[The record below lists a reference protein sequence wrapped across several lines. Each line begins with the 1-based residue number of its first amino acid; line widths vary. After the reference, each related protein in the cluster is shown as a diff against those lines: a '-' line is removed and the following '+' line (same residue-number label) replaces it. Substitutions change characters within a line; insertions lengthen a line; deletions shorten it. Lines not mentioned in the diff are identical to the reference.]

1 MIKNGF
7 KKVALVA
14 ALTTAFQT
22 QAVELRVTVENLNG
36 EGGLYFTPVWVGFHG
51 GDFDLFD
58 AGSSASE
65 GLEHLAEDGDAAT
78 LRADF
83 SGYAGMDDMIFNE
96 PGFAG
101 APIFDPGQKSTVT
114 YDLDPSTHQYFSYAT
129 MVIPSNDAFVGNDDA
144 MAYQLFNDD
153 GEFNGPMSFVVYGN
167 QVYDAG
173 TEANTETE
181 AAFLNQMAPN
191 TGTATQDGISMHMGF
206 NGSMGNPDGTPV
218 NFLGAT
224 LPPGTMLNAPAGDF
238 TYPGHA
244 MMRVTIQMAAEPLR
258 VSVKNSAATGGTFL
272 TPFWLGFHDGS
283 YDLFNSGETASA
295 ALERVAED
303 GSFDALNADFDGS
316 GAGMGMMLANP
327 EGFAGAPLFDPG
339 MKSDAMVYVN
349 PAENRYFSYLSMVLP
364 SNDAFVGNDNAM
376 AYELFDESGDFQ
388 GPVNIKINGSG
399 VWDAGTEANTES
411 DAAFFDQAA
420 PDTGMATSDLIA
432 VHSGFN
438 GSMGNPDG
446 SPQNFLGG
454 TNGPG
459 FTFDETAADF
469 TVPGNQVAEIRVS
482 RMVDGG
488 FSGSWFNAE
497 KPGHGL
503 VIDVTSN
510 PDGTGVRAMV
520 SWYAYQADGSGDQ
533 LWLVG
538 VGPVVGDTAIVD
550 LAATEGAGFG
560 ADFNSSDVMRTL
572 WGQVKI
578 KFTDCTHAE
587 LSYDSVLDGFGS
599 GSESLSRLTSGPVDF
614 NGACQL

>member
-1 MIKNGF
+1 MKNRF
-7 KKVALVA
+7 KKATLITALA
-14 ALTTAFQT
+14 AAFQT
-22 QAVELRVTVENLNG
+22 QAVELRVTVENLNTA
-36 EGGLYFTPVWVGFHG
+36 GGLYFTPVWVGFHG

-58 AGSSASE
+58 AGSMSSE
-65 GLEHLAEDGDAAT
+65 GLERLAEDGDATT

-83 SGYAGMDDMIFNE
+83 SGNAGMDDMIFNE

-101 APIFDPGQKSTVT
+101 APIFDPGQKSMVT
-114 YDLDPSTHQYFSYAT
+114 YDLDPNTHQYFSYAT

-144 MAYQLFNDD
+144 MAYQLFNDQ

-173 TEANTETE
+173 TEANNEMD
-181 AAFLNQMAPN
+181 AAFFNQMAPN
-191 TGTATQDGISMHMGF
+191 TGTATQDGIAMHTGF
-206 NGSMGNPDGTPV
+206 NGSVGNPDGTPV
-218 NFLGAT
+218 NFLGGA
-224 LPPGTMLNAPAGDF
+224 LPPGTTLDAMAGDF

-244 MMRVTIQMAAEPLR
+244 LMRITIQQAHEPVR
-258 VSVKNSAATGGTFL
+258 VSIKNTADQGGTFL

-283 YDLFNSGETASA
+283 YDLFNAGETASA

-303 GSFDALNADFDGS
+303 GAFDALNADFDAS
-316 GAGMGMMLANP
+316 GAGLGMMVTDP

-339 MKSDAMVYVN
+339 MSETVVVQLD
-349 PAENRYFSYLSMVLP
+349 PANNRYLSYLSMVLP
-364 SNDAFVGNDNAM
+364 SNDAFVGNDGAM
-376 AYELFDESGDFQ
+376 AYQLFDEVGTFT
-388 GPVNIKINGSG
+388 GPVNIKIGATG

-411 DAAFFDQAA
+411 DAAFFDQSA
-420 PDTGMATSDLIA
+420 PDTGDATSDLIA
-432 VHSGFN
+432 MHPGFN

-446 SPQNFLGG
+446 MPQNFLGG

-469 TVPGNQVAEIRVS
+469 TAPGNQVAEIRVS

-488 FSGSWFNAE
+488 FSGSWYNPE
-497 KPGHGL
+497 RSGHGF

-510 PDGTGVRAMV
+510 PDGSGARAMV

-533 LWLVG
+533 MWLVG

-550 LAATEGAGFG
+550 LEVTEGATFG
-560 ADFNSSDVMRTL
+560 ANFDSTDVMKTL

-578 KFTDCTHAE
+578 KFTDCTTAH
-587 LSYDSVLDGFGS
+587 LSYESVLDGFGS
-599 GSESLSRLTSGPVDF
+599 GDENLTRLTSGPVDY
-614 NGACQL
+614 NGACQQ